1 MARQLFGTDGVRGI
15 AGQYPLDAPTSHA
28 LGLALGRWAKGK
40 QDNPEI
46 LIGMDTRESGP
57 WLAAQVAGG
66 LIEAGVTPRFAGL
79 ITTPGV
85 AYLTRTRDFVAG
97 VMISASHNPYQ
108 DNGIKVFDHSG
119 FKLPDEQE
127 LGLEQAI
134 FEIVREGVRPVPG
147 NPMVDAGLDAAYIEY
162 LLATMPCRLDR
173 LNIVLDCANGA
184 ASEIA
189 PNLFGRLGANVHG
202 ISCSPDG
209 RNINLNCGALHLDQL
224 REEVVRSGADLGIA
238 FDGDADR
245 CMMVAP
251 SGKIIDGDAV
261 LLIAGSAMKED
272 GNLPGSVLVST
283 VMSNLGLE
291 NALKDR
297 GIQMIRTQVGDKY
310 VLQEMVRRGAIL
322 GGEQSGH
329 VIFTQ
334 HATTGDGILTALRVL
349 EIVQR
354 SGKSLDELTADLK
367 TYPQILVN
375 VRVAEKKPLL
385 DMPAVQDEIRKAE
398 SEFDGKGRIL
408 VRFSG
413 TEALARVMV
422 EGEDKERVDATAN
435 RIAELIRAELG
446 SGTASNA

>member
-1 MARQLFGTDGVRGI
+1 
-15 AGQYPLDAPTSHA
+15 
-28 LGLALGRWAKGK
+28 
-40 QDNPEI
+40 
-46 LIGMDTRESGP
+46 
-57 WLAAQVAGG
+57 
-66 LIEAGVTPRFAGL
+66 
-79 ITTPGV
+79 
-85 AYLTRTRDFVAG
+85 
-97 VMISASHNPYQ
+97 
-108 DNGIKVFDHSG
+108 
-119 FKLPDEQE
+119 
-127 LGLEQAI
+127 
-134 FEIVREGVRPVPG
+134 
-147 NPMVDAGLDAAYIEY
+147 MVDAGLDAAYVDY
-162 LLATMPCRLDR
+162 LFATIPCRLDG
-173 LNIVLDCANGA
+173 LKIVLDCANGA

-310 VLQEMVRRGAIL
+310 VLEEMVRRGAVL

-334 HATTGDGILTALRVL
+334 HATTGDGILTALRLL
-349 EIVQR
+349 EIVRR

-375 VRVAEKKPLL
+375 VRVAEKKPLS